1 MRSKNNSADH
11 IIIGPDAFKD
21 AVNRLLSHRGK
32 SIYAS
37 LENIYNEFS
46 GGNKDP
52 IAIRYFLNWAQNF
65 WSTPPLTVL
74 FLGDAD
80 YDYRNITGQS
90 KLITPTI
97 QIGTLNTY
105 SSDDRL
111 VAFNGK
117 IPEMA
122 SGRFPA
128 RNEEEVRNFSDKIV
142 EFETNMQQGLWTQ
155 KITLVADDPLRPE
168 KEAFEL
174 STGKSH
180 TLNS

>member
-1 MRSKNNSADH
+1 MTMSKTSGNA
-11 IIIGPDAFKD
+11 
-21 AVNRLLSHRGK
+21 
-32 SIYAS
+32 
-37 LENIYNEFS
+37 FS

-52 IAIRYFLNWAQNF
+52 IAIRYFLNWTQTS
-65 WSTPPLTVL
+65 WSTSPLTVL

-80 YDYRNITGQS
+80 YDYRNITGES
-90 KLITPTI
+90 KLIIPTI
-97 QIGTLNTY
+97 QVGKLNTY

-111 VAFNGK
+111 VSFNGK

-128 RNEEEVRNFSDKIV
+128 RNEEEVRNFSEKIV
-142 EFETNMQQGLWTQ
+142 EFESNIPPGLWTQ
-155 KITLVADDPLRPE
+155 KITLVADDPMRPE

-180 TLNS
+180 TLNSEKLSKIVPDYIELEKLYLVDLTIYQVQL